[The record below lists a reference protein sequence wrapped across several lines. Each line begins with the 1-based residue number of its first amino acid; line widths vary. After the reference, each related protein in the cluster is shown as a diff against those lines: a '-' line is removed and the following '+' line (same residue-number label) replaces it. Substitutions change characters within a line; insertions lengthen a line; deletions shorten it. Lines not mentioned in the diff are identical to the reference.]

1 MDEKYKLLTK
11 VYGAADAEMIKL
23 FLEAAG
29 LEVLIAQESLGKS
42 LYPVTIGK
50 LAEAKV
56 FVLAEDEKRALEL
69 LQDLEDGKF
78 IQDDVDTVS
87 SGEE

>member
-1 MDEKYKLLTK
+1 MDKNYKLLTK

-29 LEVLIAQESLGKS
+29 VEVLIAQESLGKS

-56 FVLAEDEKRALEL
+56 FVLVEDEERALAL
-69 LQDLEDGKF
+69 LRDLDEGKF
-78 IQDDVDTVS
+78 IQED
-87 SGEE
+87 EEPTEPTE